1 MNGIIVLDLA
11 LITIVITLLLIVPLY
26 IERNRRLVW
35 QGRMK
40 RAALRHCV
48 RGNSEYGQAR
58 YNAMGKQV
66 N

>member
-1 MNGIIVLDLA
+1 MNGII
-11 LITIVITLLLIVPLY
+11 IVNLLFIAIAFVLLLIVPLY

-48 RGNSEYGQAR
+48 LGNSEYGQSR
-58 YNAMGKQV
+58 YNVIGGVK
-66 N
+66 